1 MFHGK
6 EGVKNTFKLFT
17 MHHPLEYS
25 YNKVRKTF
33 EIYFKV
39 NFEYLSVPHRPPQ
52 FNRRTIPCEIPQFN
66 TKSSSVQHQKTPQ
79 LNIPLSSTKPTVQHQ
94 KPVSSAQKRLNSA
107 HSSVQHLNPLFQH
120 SPHFNTKNQKHVCIS
135 LRIILIQTLIGR

>member
-1 MFHGK
+1 MKIGLKFNFSDMVHGK

-33 EIYFKV
+33 EVSFKV

-52 FNRRTIPCEIPQFN
+52 FNTSVQQKHHTFSARKISQFN
-66 TKSSSVQHQKTPQ
+66 TKSSPFQQKKTDHPQFNQPQSSTPETRQLNTKTPYF
-79 LNIPLSSTKPTVQHQ
+79 NKPLSSTPKI
-94 KPVSSAQKRLNSA
+94 KRMF
-107 HSSVQHLNPLFQH
+107 V
-120 SPHFNTKNQKHVCIS
+120 
-135 LRIILIQTLIGR
+135 